1 MIAARVDANQ
11 SALVELWRKVGA
23 EVQPLHTVGKGCPDV
38 LLSVPGLS
46 ITGNVD
52 LVAIATYIRLHFPEA
67 TISQGVHIP
76 VEIKASAKA
85 KLTPHEEVWWEKRK
99 HFCGEPVVIYDT
111 EGALNIVGKG
121 NKKWV

>member
-52 LVAIATYIRLHFPEA
+52 LVAIATYIRLNHPGA

-76 VEIKASAKA
+76 VEIKSSVKA
-85 KLTPHEEVWWEKRK
+85 KLTPLEKDWWEKRK
-99 HFCGEPVVIYDT
+99 SFCGEPVVIYDT
-111 EGALNIVGKG
+111 EGALSLVGKG